1 MRVLAIDAS
10 LRNTGVAIVDANN
23 GKPQSVYF
31 GTIHN
36 KSAMRPSSCLV
47 CIRDRLAEL
56 IREHAP
62 DCCALES
69 VIYVQSY
76 KTAII
81 LGAARGAAILAAAEK
96 GLPVFEYPP
105 KRIKQST
112 VGRGGARQESGR
124 VHGARAA
131 WSNRNA
137 GCRRRRRAGNRS
149 YSPAHARGSGAWS
162 SGRNANMNLAD
173 GTTGAERRLAKT
185 FGTAARPNLHVRWLG
200 RTEFAHALALQEE
213 LAAKKRED
221 ASLEDQL
228 LLLEHEPVYTIG
240 RTPDRSSLSATGRIR
255 RGELGAAHLPHP
267 VFSINRGGQAT
278 YHGPGQLMGYPIIDL
293 RRCGQDLHK
302 YLRWLEQL
310 LIDLLAQYDIAA
322 QRRESLTGVWVEN
335 RKIASIGVG
344 VRHWITM
351 HGFAL
356 NVGGD
361 LSPFD
366 HIVPCGIN
374 DVAITSMEKE
384 TKKSFTVAS
393 VAPTLEKLTL
403 DSIVTLRVA
412 PETQVMNA

>member
-1 MRVLAIDAS
+1 MS
-10 LRNTGVAIVDANN
+10 
-23 GKPQSVYF
+23 P
-31 GTIHN
+31 
-36 KSAMRPSSCLV
+36 
-47 CIRDRLAEL
+47 
-56 IREHAP
+56 
-62 DCCALES
+62 
-69 VIYVQSY
+69 
-76 KTAII
+76 
-81 LGAARGAAILAAAEK
+81 
-96 GLPVFEYPP
+96 
-105 KRIKQST
+105 
-112 VGRGGARQESGR
+112 
-124 VHGARAA
+124 
-131 WSNRNA
+131 
-137 GCRRRRRAGNRS
+137 RRRCYRATRK
-149 YSPAHARGSGAWS
+149 PASQ
-162 SGRNANMNLAD
+162 
-173 GTTGAERRLAKT
+173 ERR
-185 FGTAARPNLHVRWLG
+185 PPDLHVHWLG
-200 RTEFAHALALQEE
+200 RMNFAHALALQEE

-240 RTPDRSSLSATGRIR
+240 RTPDRSSL
-255 RGELGAAHLPHP
+255 LGSTHLPHP

-310 LIDLLAQYDIAA
+310 LIDLLARYDIAA

-356 NVGGD
+356 NVCGD

-366 HIVPCGIN
+366 HIVPCGISN
-374 DVAITSMEKE
+374 VAITSMEKE

-393 VAPTLEKLTL
+393 VAPTLEKLAL
-403 DSIVTLRVA
+403 NSIVSLRVA

>member
-1 MRVLAIDAS
+1 MNLTD
-10 LRNTGVAIVDANN
+10 
-23 GKPQSVYF
+23 
-31 GTIHN
+31 GTI
-36 KSAMRPSSCLV
+36 
-47 CIRDRLAEL
+47 
-56 IREHAP
+56 
-62 DCCALES
+62 
-69 VIYVQSY
+69 
-76 KTAII
+76 
-81 LGAARGAAILAAAEK
+81 GA
-96 GLPVFEYPP
+96 V
-105 KRIKQST
+105 
-112 VGRGGARQESGR
+112 
-124 VHGARAA
+124 
-131 WSNRNA
+131 
-137 GCRRRRRAGNRS
+137 
-149 YSPAHARGSGAWS
+149 
-162 SGRNANMNLAD
+162 
-173 GTTGAERRLAKT
+173 RRLAKT

-228 LLLEHEPVYTIG
+228 LLLEHEAVYTIG
-240 RTPDRSSLSATGRIR
+240 RTPDRSSLSAPGRIR
-255 RGELGAAHLPHP
+255 GGELGSTHLPHP

-293 RRCGQDLHK
+293 RRCDQDLHK

-310 LIDLLAQYDIAA
+310 LIDLLARYDIAA

-356 NVGGD
+356 NVCGD
-361 LSPFD
+361 LSPFH

-374 DVAITSMEKE
+374 NVAITSMEKE
-384 TKKSFTVAS
+384 TNKSFTVTS
-393 VAPTLEKLTL
+393 VARTVEKLAL